1 MCIRDRVIVKRA
13 DKEEWLVDGQC
24 PVYDFLEYFDR
35 EDLYK
40 PSTYKTIGGLI
51 IEAMRKVPSEGD
63 LVSWNCFRLEV
74 ADMDRARIDKVV
86 VAKIDCDACA
96 GEL

>member
-1 MCIRDRVIVKRA
+1 
-13 DKEEWLVDGQC
+13 
-24 PVYDFLEYFDR
+24 
-35 EDLYK
+35 
-40 PSTYKTIGGLI
+40 
-51 IEAMRKVPSEGD
+51 MRKVPSEGD

-86 VAKIDCDACA
+86 VAKIDCGACA